1 MYVENV
7 MKTWNFGIIGAGL
20 IADFHAR
27 AIADIPNAKL
37 LACCDIVSAR
47 AEELSNKHGC
57 QAFGSYEDMLKSE
70 EGPRGAGTQIDIV
83 TIATPSGFHMEPAI
97 ATAQAGKHIIC
108 EKPLDIT
115 LERIDAMIDAH
126 EKSGTRLGGIFPY
139 RFNDSQAVLRE
150 AINSGRFGVI
160 SYAAIFVPWWR
171 TDEYY
176 KDSWHGTWKL
186 DGGGALMNQSIHMV
200 DMLCD
205 VMPPIESLQ
214 AFVGTLGHPQIE
226 AEDTAVAV
234 LRFTNGAL
242 GMIYGT
248 TASYPG
254 QFRRFEI
261 TGTKGTVI
269 QVENSFTVWQF
280 ADEKPED
287 EQIRKQFG
295 EIEGGGG
302 VSDPAAITHDNHT
315 RNFKAFIDALESGTP
330 PLRQGRGWISG
341 AEARK
346 AVEVILA
353 IYKSAR
359 EQKPVKLN

>member
-1 MYVENV
+1 
-7 MKTWNFGIIGAGL
+7 MKTWNFGIVGAGL

-27 AIADIPNAKL
+27 AIGDIPNAKL
-37 LACCDIVSAR
+37 IGCCDKIPER
-47 AEELSNKHGC
+47 AKQLADKFNV
-57 QAFGSYEDMLKSE
+57 QAFDGYEDMLKSE
-70 EGPRGAGTQIDIV
+70 KIDIV
-83 TIATPSGFHMEPAI
+83 TIATPSGFHMEPTVA
-97 ATAQAGKHIIC
+97 AAEAGKHVLC
-108 EKPLDIT
+108 EKPMEIT
-115 LERIDAMIDAH
+115 LERIDAMIEAH

-139 RFNDSQAVLRE
+139 RFNDMMVPLRE

-160 SYAAIFVPWWR
+160 TYASIYVPWWR

-214 AFVGTLGHPQIE
+214 AYTAKLGHPQIE
-226 AEDTAVAV
+226 TEDTATAV
-234 LRFTNGAL
+234 LRYTTGAL
-242 GMIYGT
+242 GVIYGT

-269 QVENSFTVWQF
+269 NVENSITCWQF
-280 ADEKPED
+280 IDEKPED
-287 EQIRKQFG
+287 EEVRKKFG

-302 VSDPAAITHDNHT
+302 VADPAAISYENHT
-315 RNFKAFIDALESGTP
+315 RNFQAFIESLESGTDFWID
-330 PLRQGRGWISG
+330 GR
-341 AEARK
+341 EARK
-346 AVEVILA
+346 AVEVILG
-353 IYKSAR
+353 IYKSAK
-359 EQKPVKLN
+359 EKKLIKLT

>member
-1 MYVENV
+1 
-7 MKTWNFGIIGAGL
+7 MKTWNFGIVGAGL
-20 IADFHAR
+20 IADFHAK

-37 LACCDIVSAR
+37 VGCCDIVSAR
-47 AEELSNKHGC
+47 AKELADKNNC
-57 QAFGSYEDMLKSE
+57 QAFESYEELLKSDDV
-70 EGPRGAGTQIDIV
+70 DIV
-83 TIATPSGFHMEPAI
+83 TIATPSGAHMEPTI
-97 ATAQAGKHIIC
+97 AAAEAGKHVMC
-108 EKPLDIT
+108 EKPLDVT
-115 LERIDAMIDAH
+115 LERIDAMTEAH

-139 RFNDSQAVLRE
+139 RFNDSQTVLRE

-160 SYAAIFVPWWR
+160 TYAGIYVPWWR

-186 DGGGALMNQSIHMV
+186 DGGGALMNLSIHMV

-214 AFVGTLGHPQIE
+214 AYTGTLGHKIE
-226 AEDTAVAV
+226 AEDTAAAV
-234 LRFTNGAL
+234 LRYTNGAL
-242 GMIYGT
+242 GVIYGT

-254 QFRRFEI
+254 RFRRFEI

-280 ADEKPED
+280 AEEKPED
-287 EQIRKQFG
+287 EEIRRKYGQ
-295 EIEGGGG
+295 IEGGGG
-302 VSDPAAITHDNHT
+302 VADPAAITHDNHT
-315 RNFKAFIDALESGTP
+315 RNFKAFLDSLESGKDF
-330 PLRQGRGWISG
+330 WISG

-353 IYKSAR
+353 IYKSTK
-359 EQKPVKLN
+359 EQTQVKLN

>member
-1 MYVENV
+1 
-7 MKTWNFGIIGAGL
+7 MKKWNFGIIGAGL

-37 LACCDIVSAR
+37 LGCCDIISAR

-57 QAFGSYEDMLKSE
+57 RAFGSYEDMLKSGE
-70 EGPRGAGTQIDIV
+70 IDIV
-83 TIATPSGFHMEPAI
+83 TIATPSGFHMEPAV
-97 ATAQAGKHIIC
+97 AAAQAGKHVIC

-115 LERIDAMIDAH
+115 LERIDAMIEAH
-126 EKSGTRLGGIFPY
+126 EKSGTCLGGIFPY
-139 RFNDSQAVLRE
+139 RFNDSQTALRE
-150 AINSGRFGVI
+150 AIHSGRFGVI
-160 SYAAIFVPWWR
+160 TYAAIFVPWWR

-186 DGGGALMNQSIHMV
+186 DGGGALMNQSIHMI

-234 LRFTNGAL
+234 LRYTNGAL

-261 TGTKGTVI
+261 TGTKGTVV

-287 EQIRKQFG
+287 EEIRKKFV

-302 VSDPAAITHDNHT
+302 VADPAAISYENHT
-315 RNFKAFIDALESGTP
+315 RNFKAFLDALEG
-330 PLRQGRGWISG
+330 GRDFEISG

-346 AVEVILA
+346 AVELILA
-353 IYKSAR
+353 IYKSAK
-359 EQKPVKLN
+359 EQKTIRLNQS

>member
-1 MYVENV
+1 

-27 AIADIPNAKL
+27 AIADIPNANL
-37 LACCDIVSAR
+37 IGCCDIIAAK
-47 AEELSNKHGC
+47 AEELANKYGVT
-57 QAFGSYEDMLKSE
+57 AFASYEDMLKSE
-70 EGPRGAGTQIDIV
+70 QIDIV
-83 TIATPSGFHMEPAI
+83 TIATPSGFHAEPTVA
-97 ATAQAGKHIIC
+97 AAEAGKHVLC
-108 EKPLDIT
+108 EKPLEIT
-115 LERIDAMIDAH
+115 LERIDAMIEAH

-139 RFNDSQAVLRE
+139 RFNESQVVLRE
-150 AINSGRFGVI
+150 AINSGRFGMI
-160 SYAAIFVPWWR
+160 SYAGIYVPWWR

-214 AFVGTLGHPQIE
+214 AFAATIGHPQIE
-226 AEDTAVAV
+226 AEDTAAAV
-234 LRFTNGAL
+234 MRYTNGAL
-242 GMIYGT
+242 GIIYGT

-254 QFRRFEI
+254 RFRRFEI
-261 TGTKGTVI
+261 TGTKGTVV
-269 QVENSFTVWQF
+269 QLEDSFTTWQF

-287 EQIRKQFG
+287 KDIRAKFG
-295 EIEGGGG
+295 GISGGGG

-315 RNFKAFIDALESGTP
+315 RNFKAFLDALESG
-330 PLRQGRGWISG
+330 GDFWISG
-341 AEARK
+341 PEARK

-359 EQKPVKLN
+359 EQKPVKLS